1 MGFRSLTSTDH
12 AHPVPSDPLTRA
24 SLDRPSTCAPTT
36 LSLAL
41 RSPGKNIKFI
51 AAGSAACHSVAVDD
65 EGTCYVWG
73 RNEKGQL
80 GLGDQLTRNVPTELT
95 ALKGVAKVVSAAC
108 GRYHTVF
115 VTDTGDA
122 YASGSNSSGQCGQ
135 GFVKKLKKGEE
146 DLLLEPVKCRVSGC
160 SKVAVGAEFTMW
172 LCDGSLYSAGLPQY
186 GQLGHGGFSISTDV
200 RPRALTL
207 TLTRATR
214 YALVRQGP
222 TTSITLLT
230 ARSRWCSTRS
240 PSRPRLR
247 RWRARR

>member
-1 MGFRSLTSTDH
+1 M
-12 AHPVPSDPLTRA
+12 
-24 SLDRPSTCAPTT
+24 
-36 LSLAL
+36 
-41 RSPGKNIKFI
+41 
-51 AAGSAACHSVAVDD
+51 AVDD

-146 DLLLEPVKCRVSGC
+146 DLLLEPVKCQGISGC
-160 SKVAVGAEFTMW
+160 SKVACGAEFTMW

-207 TLTRATR
+207 TRATR
-214 YALVRQGP
+214 SFARDRQP
-222 TTSITLLT
+222 V
-230 ARSRWCSTRS
+230 
-240 PSRPRLR
+240 
-247 RWRARR
+247 

>member
-1 MGFRSLTSTDH
+1 MRDGPTNEHGSGNFSADPISNRATSDSLL
-12 AHPVPSDPLTRA
+12 PLTLDHHHDRQCGA
-24 SLDRPSTCAPTT
+24 TDYWAIGRTKETRLEYPCLSLPHKLKELDGGFSISTCAPTT

-122 YASGSNSSGQCGQ
+122 YASGCNSSGQCGQ
-135 GFVKKLKKGEE
+135 GFVKKLKKGGRG
-146 DLLLEPVKCRVSGC
+146 PAAGAGQVS
-160 SKVAVGAEFTMW
+160 SLW
-172 LCDGSLYSAGLPQY
+172 LQ
-186 GQLGHGGFSISTDV
+186 
-200 RPRALTL
+200 
-207 TLTRATR
+207 
-214 YALVRQGP
+214 
-222 TTSITLLT
+222 
-230 ARSRWCSTRS
+230 
-240 PSRPRLR
+240 
-247 RWRARR
+247 